1 MTSSLVIPKST
12 TEHLGATQLLRPPTS
27 AKRHGFSPPFTAEH
41 IAEHFLTFEDVE
53 AVMTAPVARLFSR
66 SSNRPMWLGFNVRGE
81 ETYVV
86 FEWID
91 RDTVY
96 PITAFRRVK
105 TP

>member
-1 MTSSLVIPKST
+1 MLTIIW
-12 TEHLGATQLLRPPTS
+12 EDIAG
-27 AKRHGFSPPFTAEH
+27 GNAEH